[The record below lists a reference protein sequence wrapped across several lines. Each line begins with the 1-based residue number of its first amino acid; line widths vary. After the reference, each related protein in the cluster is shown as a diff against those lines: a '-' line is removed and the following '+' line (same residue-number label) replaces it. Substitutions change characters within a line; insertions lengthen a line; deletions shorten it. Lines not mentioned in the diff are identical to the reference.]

1 MSKVAIQGNA
11 SGTGTFTIAAPNS
24 NTDRTLTL
32 PDEAGTVLTSGG
44 SHLMVDS
51 YYLTDSQTLTDNSQV
66 IGSDDGMTWTHD
78 TNSYF
83 GSIGTGMS
91 ESSGTFTFPSTG
103 IYKITAQ
110 LSMDSDGND
119 TNIYGAL
126 QGSSDGG
133 STWFPIRYSS
143 DFSTTSGQNTSHPI
157 VDFYKV
163 TDTAN
168 DKVRLQFAGATG
180 ATAVGTR
187 FYTYIIFERV
197 GDVS

>member
-1 MSKVAIQGNA
+1 MSKIAVSSNP
-11 SGTGTFTIAAPNS
+11 SGTGTFTIQSPAT
-24 NTDRTLTL
+24 NTDRVLTL

-51 YYLTDSQTLTDNSQV
+51 YYMTSSQTLTDTSQV
-66 IGSDDGMTWTHD
+66 IGLDDGMTWTHD

-110 LSMDSDGND
+110 LSMDSDGSDSNV
-119 TNIYGAL
+119 YASL
-126 QGSSDGG
+126 QASSDGG
-133 STWFPIRYSS
+133 SAWFPIRYSS
-143 DFSTTSGQNTSHPI
+143 DYSTTNGQNTSHPI

-180 ATAVGTR
+180 ATAVGAR
-187 FYTYIIFERV
+187 FYTYVIFERV
-197 GDVS
+197 GDV

>member
-24 NTDRTLTL
+24 DENRTLTL

-51 YYLTDSQTLTDNSQV
+51 YYMTSSQTLTNTSQV
-66 IGSDDGMTWTHD
+66 IGVDDSMTWTHD

-110 LSMDSDGND
+110 LSMDSDGSD
-119 TNIYGAL
+119 SNIYSQL

-133 STWFPIRYSS
+133 STWFSMRYSS
-143 DFSTTSGQNTSHPI
+143 DYTTTNGQNTSHPMA
-157 VDFYKV
+157 DFYKV
-163 TDTAN
+163 TNTAN
-168 DKVRLQFAGATG
+168 DKVRLQFSGATG
-180 ATAVGTR
+180 ATALGSR
-187 FYTYIIFERV
+187 FYTFVIFERV
-197 GDVS
+197 GDV